1 MQMRIGTKIFAGF
14 AAMLTLLGIMTG
26 MAIYSLYVAE
36 SQVGTLHQ
44 TNRRLMLAMK
54 MDTEAANILAN
65 LRGFVAFGD
74 ENYVRLAE
82 DSTIKITSMA
92 TELKQ
97 LLQEEET
104 QRQVDELVG
113 DVTMYKIKLTGELLP
128 AVKDYYAATRA
139 LRDATITA
147 EIAENKRIR
156 AITLAME
163 FNSQA
168 QAVKRRI
175 LTLVE
180 KDEKIVADTVENT
193 EVAASQAVKAASGF
207 GAGSLVIGI
216 VLSMLLTRAVRRPLK
231 VLADG
236 AAFFSSGDFT
246 RPINVSSRDEIGDVG
261 AAMNRMQGHLKSLV
275 VNIRKNSEML
285 ANAALQLRA
294 NVDQSAESAN
304 SVAQAIG
311 AVAGGVGLQSA
322 TIARV
327 ISGVAKRA
335 AEIDQMAGQAST
347 VMENSVMAS
356 RKAEDGAVAAEN
368 AIRQMDRIEA
378 TVGHSAETVTKL
390 GRMSQE
396 IGQIIGAISEIA
408 GQTNLLAL
416 NAAIEAARAGESGR
430 GFAVVADEVR
440 KLAEQSNNA
449 AQQIA
454 KMIGEIQAETENA
467 VVSMT
472 HGAREV
478 QTGAAAVRKAG
489 LSFQEINQLVANVS
503 SQVGGIHDSFESLA
517 SGSNVILAAMQELQQ
532 IGAATVDQTQQVSA
546 ATQEQSAALQEIA
559 ASGHEL
565 GKFADELQQA
575 VNQFKV

>member
-1 MQMRIGTKIFAGF
+1 MQFRIGTKIAGGF
-14 AAMLTLLGIMTG
+14 AAVLLLLGFMTC
-26 MAIYSLYVAE
+26 MAIYSLYAAE
-36 SQVGTLHQ
+36 NQVTTLHQ

-54 MDTEAANILAN
+54 MDTEAANVLAN

-82 DSTIKITSMA
+82 DSTNKITSMA

-97 LLQEEET
+97 LLRDEKLQK
-104 QRQVDELVG
+104 QVDDLVG

-128 AVKDYYAATRA
+128 AVKNYYAATRA
-139 LRDATITA
+139 LREGTISA
-147 EIAENKRIR
+147 EMAESIRLR
-156 AITLAME
+156 AISLAME

-168 QAVKRRI
+168 QSVKRSI

-180 KDEKIVADTVENT
+180 IDEKVVAETVDTT
-193 EVAASQAVKAASGF
+193 MTAASQAVKFAAGF
-207 GAGSLVIGI
+207 GIVSLAIGI
-216 VLSMLLTRAVRRPLK
+216 VLSILLSRAVRRPLK
-231 VLADG
+231 VLAAG
-236 AAFFSSGDFT
+236 AALYSRGDLT
-246 RPINVSSRDEIGDVG
+246 RPISVSSHDEIGEVG

-275 VNIRKNSEML
+275 LNIRQNSEML
-285 ANAALQLRA
+285 ANAAQQLQS

-311 AVAGGVGLQSA
+311 EVAGGAGTQSA
-322 TIARV
+322 TIERV

-335 AEIDQMAGQAST
+335 EEIDQMARQATT
-347 VMENSVMAS
+347 VMDHSVVAA
-356 RKAEDGAVAAEN
+356 RKADDGNAAAEN
-368 AIRQMDRIEA
+368 AIRQMDQLET
-378 TVGHSAETVTKL
+378 TVGLSAEAVTKL

-396 IGQIIGAISEIA
+396 IGQIVGTISEIA

-454 KMIGEIQAETENA
+454 KLIGEIQAETENA
-467 VVSMT
+467 VASMSNGT
-472 HGAREV
+472 REV
-478 QTGAAAVRKAG
+478 QTGAIAVRKAG

-503 SQVGGIHDSFESLA
+503 TQIRGINDSFESLA
-517 SGSNVILAAMQELQQ
+517 SGSSVIVAAMQELQQ
-532 IGAATVDQTQQVSA
+532 IGATTVEQTQQVSA
-546 ATQEQSAALQEIA
+546 ATQEQSAAMQEIA

-565 GKFADELQQA
+565 SKFAGELQQA

>member
-14 AAMLTLLGIMTG
+14 AAMLILLGIMTG
-26 MAIYSLYVAE
+26 MAIYSLYAAE

-180 KDEKIVADTVENT
+180 KDEKVVADTVENT

-216 VLSMLLTRAVRRPLK
+216 ALSMLLTRAVRRPLK

-236 AAFFSSGDFT
+236 AAFYSRGDFT

-311 AVAGGVGLQSA
+311 EVAGGAGVQSA
-322 TIARV
+322 TIDRV

-335 AEIDQMAGQAST
+335 TEINQMAQQAST
-347 VMENSVMAS
+347 VMENSVIAS

-368 AIRQMDRIEA
+368 AIKQMDRIET

-396 IGQIIGAISEIA
+396 IGQIIGAISDIA

-454 KMIGEIQAETENA
+454 KLIGEIQAETEKA
-467 VVSMT
+467 VASMT
-472 HGAREV
+472 SGAREV
-478 QTGAAAVRKAG
+478 QTGAGAVRKAG

-546 ATQEQSAALQEIA
+546 ATQEQSAAMQEIA

>member
-1 MQMRIGTKIFAGF
+1 MQLRIGTKIAGGF
-14 AAMLTLLGIMTG
+14 AAVLLLLGFMTC
-26 MAIYSLYVAE
+26 MAIYSLYAAE
-36 SQVGTLHQ
+36 SQVTTLHQ

-54 MDTEAANILAN
+54 MDTEAANVLAN

-82 DSTIKITSMA
+82 DSTNKITSMA

-97 LLQEEET
+97 LLRDEKLQK
-104 QRQVDELVG
+104 QVDELVG

-128 AVKDYYAATRA
+128 AVKNYYAATRA
-139 LRDATITA
+139 LREGTISA
-147 EIAENKRIR
+147 ELAESRRLR
-156 AITLAME
+156 AISLAME

-168 QAVKRRI
+168 QSVKRSI

-180 KDEKIVADTVENT
+180 IDEKVVAETVET
-193 EVAASQAVKAASGF
+193 TMTAASQAVKFAAGF
-207 GAGSLVIGI
+207 GIVSLAIGI
-216 VLSMLLTRAVRRPLK
+216 VLSILLSRAVRRPLK
-231 VLADG
+231 VLAAG
-236 AAFFSSGDFT
+236 AALYSRGDLT
-246 RPINVSSRDEIGDVG
+246 RPINVSSHDEIGEVG

-275 VNIRKNSEML
+275 LNIRQNSEML
-285 ANAALQLRA
+285 ANAAQQLQS

-311 AVAGGVGLQSA
+311 EVAGGAGTQSA
-322 TIARV
+322 TIERV

-335 AEIDQMAGQAST
+335 EEIDQMARQAT
-347 VMENSVMAS
+347 AVMDHSVVAA
-356 RKAEDGAVAAEN
+356 RKADDGNAAAEN
-368 AIRQMDRIEA
+368 AIRQMDQLET
-378 TVGHSAETVTKL
+378 TVGHSAEAVTKL

-396 IGQIIGAISEIA
+396 IGQIVGTISEIA

-454 KMIGEIQAETENA
+454 KLIGEIQAETENA
-467 VVSMT
+467 VASMSNGT
-472 HGAREV
+472 REV
-478 QTGAAAVRKAG
+478 QTGAIAVRKAG

-503 SQVGGIHDSFESLA
+503 TQIRGINDSFESLA
-517 SGSNVILAAMQELQQ
+517 SGSSVIVAAMQELQQ
-532 IGAATVDQTQQVSA
+532 IGATTVEQTQQVSA
-546 ATQEQSAALQEIA
+546 ATQEQSAAMQEIA
-559 ASGHEL
+559 ASGHERS
-565 GKFADELQQA
+565 KFAGELQQA